1 MLIFVG
7 SNSVVFFVVHYPL
20 IYVWI
25 GLLLWFGVHS
35 ILLITASSFVLA
47 SGLCTVLAYVRARRG
62 TMDYLYVMPEPPP
75 ALTRWAILPAL
86 RRVSRHPHGPP
97 TRRPPPPAP
106 PRPPPPPPPPPP

>member
-7 SNSVVFFVVHYPL
+7 RNSVVFFVVHYPL

-47 SGLCTVLAYVRARRG
+47 SGLCTVLAYVRERRG
-62 TMDYLYVMPEPPP
+62 TMDYLYVMPEPLQ

-86 RRVSRHPHGPP
+86 RRVLQLGRASGRERGWQYVYVSGGGGLIKKKK
-97 TRRPPPPAP
+97 
-106 PRPPPPPPPPPP
+106 